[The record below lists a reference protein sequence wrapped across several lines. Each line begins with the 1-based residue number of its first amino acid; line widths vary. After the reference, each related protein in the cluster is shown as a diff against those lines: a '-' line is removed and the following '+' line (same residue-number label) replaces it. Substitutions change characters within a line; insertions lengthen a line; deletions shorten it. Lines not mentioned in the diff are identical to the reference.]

1 MKYLHALR
9 GLVGFLDVIIG
20 YTQTYRHVMHI
31 LKCLSHLRSLLLS
44 LLYLYF
50 FDLLQTSL
58 YVLLIK

>member
-9 GLVGFLDVIIG
+9 GSVGFLDVIIG
-20 YTQTYRHVMHI
+20 YTQTYRRVMHI
-31 LKCLSHLRSLLLS
+31 LKCLSNLRSLLLS
-44 LLYLYF
+44 LLHLCV

>member
-1 MKYLHALR
+1 
-9 GLVGFLDVIIG
+9 
-20 YTQTYRHVMHI
+20 MHI